1 MNRRILLC
9 AVLTVTA
16 VGLLI
21 WAATEQPSP
30 TPAASLAGNSSP
42 VTSTPTAGLAG
53 DPAAA
58 DRKRVGDPPAGEG
71 RGFEPFPEDWFF
83 PDRRTGRRYAQP
95 KTLEGKPA
103 PRLKVKD
110 WIGDPPDL
118 NNLEGK
124 VVVVDFWATWC
135 GPCVRSIP
143 ENIKLVDEYKEKDLL
158 FIGVHDSK
166 RGFDRAPV
174 MVEKVKI
181 NYPVG
186 VDDGGASARAWRVSF
201 WPTYI
206 VLDRKGIVRA
216 AGLKP
221 RYIKSVVKTLL
232 AEEVD
237 DEDDEDEHDNDDDGK
252 EGDEDDN
259 RDG

>member
-9 AVLTVTA
+9 AVLTVAA
-16 VGLLI
+16 VGLLV
-21 WAATEQPSP
+21 WAVTEQPSSS
-30 TPAASLAGNSSP
+30 PAASLAGNNSP
-42 VTSTPTAGLAG
+42 VTSAPTADPAG
-53 DPAAA
+53 DPAAG
-58 DRKRVGDPPAGEG
+58 RKRIGDPPAGEG
-71 RGFEPFPEDWFF
+71 ERFEPFPEDWFF

-118 NNLEGK
+118 KNLDGK

-143 ENIKLVDEYKEKDLL
+143 ENIKLIDEYKEKDLL
-158 FIGVHDSK
+158 FLGVHDSK
-166 RGFDRAPV
+166 RGFERAPA
-174 MVEKVKI
+174 MVEKMKI
-181 NYPVG
+181 NYPVA

-206 VLDRKGIVRA
+206 VLDRQSIVRA

-232 AEEVD
+232 AEGVD
-237 DEDDEDEHDNDDDGK
+237 DEDGKHEDKEDEDK
-252 EGDEDDN
+252 EGHEDD